1 MSKIEELVALMQ
13 QKQKGIKFKDLAKV
27 CDYYF
32 GEPRQRGT
40 SHVIY
45 KTPWQ
50 GDPRINI
57 QKSGKEAKPYQVKQ
71 VLLAINK
78 LKEVKNGKI

>member
-1 MSKIEELVALMQ
+1 MKQIENLVALMRL
-13 QKQKGIKFKDLAKV
+13 KQKGIKFKDLVKV

-32 GEPRQRGT
+32 GKARQNGT
-40 SHVIY
+40 SHIIY

-57 QKSGKEAKPYQVKQ
+57 QKSGKEAKSYQVKQ
-71 VLLAINK
+71 VLMAINK
-78 LKEVKNGKI
+78 LKEQKYEK

>member
-1 MSKIEELVALMQ
+1 MSKIEDLVALMQ
-13 QKQKGIKFKDLAKV
+13 RKQKGIKFTDLCKL

-32 GEPRQRGT
+32 GKPINNGT
-40 SHVIY
+40 SHIIY
-45 KTPWQ
+45 KTPWP

-71 VLLAINK
+71 VLLAIKK
-78 LKEVKNGKI
+78 LEVQNEKT

>member
-1 MSKIEELVALMQ
+1 MKKIEELVALMQ
-13 QKQKGIKFKDLAKV
+13 QNQKGINFLDLIKV

-32 GEPRQRGT
+32 GKPRQKGT
-40 SHVIY
+40 SHIIY

-57 QKSGKEAKPYQVKQ
+57 QRNGKEAKFYQVKQ
-71 VLLAINK
+71 VLQAINK
-78 LKEVKNGKI
+78 IKEELK

>member
-1 MSKIEELVALMQ
+1 MKQIEELVALMQ
-13 QKQKGIKFKDLAKV
+13 QKQKGIKFTDLVKV
-27 CDYYF
+27 CDHYF
-32 GEPRQRGT
+32 GKLRQNGT

-57 QKSGKEAKPYQVKQ
+57 QKSGKEAKFYQVKQ
-71 VLLAINK
+71 VLMAINK
-78 LKEVKNGKI
+78 LKEEENEK

>member
-1 MSKIEELVALMQ
+1 MKQIEELVALMQ
-13 QKQKGIKFKDLAKV
+13 EKQQGIKFKDLVKV
-27 CDYYF
+27 CDHYF
-32 GEPRQRGT
+32 GKPRQVG

-45 KTPWQ
+45 KTPWP

-57 QKSGKEAKPYQVKQ
+57 QKNGKEAKSYQVKQ

-78 LKEVKNGKI
+78 IKEIKNDNK

>member
-1 MSKIEELVALMQ
+1 MSKIDNLVALMQ
-13 QKQKGIKFKDLAKV
+13 RQQKGIKFKDLAKV

-32 GEPRQRGT
+32 GEPRQNGT
-40 SHVIY
+40 SHMIY

-71 VLLAINK
+71 VLLAIKK
-78 LKEVKNGKI
+78 LKEEKNAK

>member
-1 MSKIEELVALMQ
+1 MKQIEDLVALMQ
-13 QKQKGIKFKDLAKV
+13 QKQKGIKFTDLVKV
-27 CDYYF
+27 CDHYF
-32 GEPRQRGT
+32 GKPRQNGT

-57 QKSGKEAKPYQVKQ
+57 QKSGKEAKFYQVKQ
-71 VLLAINK
+71 VLMAINK
-78 LKEVKNGKI
+78 LKEEENEK

>member
-1 MSKIEELVALMQ
+1 MKSIDELVINMERNP
-13 QKQKGIKFKDLAKV
+13 KGIKFKDLVKV

-32 GEPRQRGT
+32 GQPRQNGT

-45 KTPWQ
+45 KTPWY

-57 QKSGKEAKPYQVKQ
+57 QKSSKEAKPYQVKQ

-78 LKEVKNGKI
+78 LKEEKK